1 MVKKTPGS
9 IEQKSLCQAQKQF
22 EITGRAAPTQKIPVP
37 KIYKM
42 KIFAKNL
49 VLARSKFWY
58 FMKRINKAKRT
69 GGEILRTIELF
80 NLLPE
85 QSNEFFWQ
93 HFTFDK
99 APTKVNNYGIWL
111 RYNSRT
117 DTHNMYKEYRDT
129 TINGAVAQMIS
140 EMAGRHRAQ
149 AESIQILKTGIIA
162 NTDVRRT
169 HVQQVLR
176 KNLKFPVVRRT
187 PLVAKGVKK
196 TFLAKRPTTYAH

>member
-1 MVKKTPGS
+1 MVKKTVGS
-9 IEQKSLCQAQKQF
+9 IEQKSLAQNQRQY
-22 EITGRAAPTQKIPVP
+22 EIVGRAAPTQKIPVP

-69 GGEILRTIELF
+69 GGEVLRVTELF
-80 NLLPE
+80 D
-85 QSNEFFWQ
+85 
-93 HFTFDK
+93 T

-129 TINGAVAQMIS
+129 TINGAVAQMVS
-140 EMAGRHRAQ
+140 EMAGRHRAE
-149 AESIQILKTGIIA
+149 ASSIQILKTGIIA
-162 NTDVRRT
+162 DKDCRRN
-169 HVQQVLR
+169 HIVQMTP

-187 PLVAKGVKK
+187 PISHKIVKK
-196 TFLAKRPTTYAH
+196 TFNAKRPTTYAQ

>member
-9 IEQKSLCQAQKQF
+9 IEQKSLAQNQKQF
-22 EITGRAAPTQKIPVP
+22 EIAGRAAPTQKIPVP

-42 KIFAKNL
+42 KLFAKNV

-69 GGEILRTIELF
+69 GGEILRTTQL
-80 NLLPE
+80 
-85 QSNEFFWQ
+85 
-93 HFTFDK
+93 FDK
-99 APTKVNNYGIWL
+99 SPTKVTNYGIWL

-162 NTDVRRT
+162 NKDVRRN
-169 HVQQVLR
+169 HVSQILR
-176 KNLKFPVVRRT
+176 KNLKFPVVRKT
-187 PLVAKGVKK
+187 PLTTKAVKK
-196 TFLAKRPTTYAH
+196 TFLGKRPTTYAH